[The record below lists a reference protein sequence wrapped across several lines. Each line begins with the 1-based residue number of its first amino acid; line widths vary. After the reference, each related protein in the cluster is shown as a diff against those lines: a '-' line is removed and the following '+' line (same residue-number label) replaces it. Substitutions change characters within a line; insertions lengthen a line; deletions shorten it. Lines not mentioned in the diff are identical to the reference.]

1 MRLFRRNALGLY
13 AVYGAAVV
21 SGLIVTPITL
31 HAIGSGQ
38 FGVWKFIGGI
48 TIYVS
53 LLDLGVGPSIVR
65 FAAEARGRG
74 STEAVNELASVGLAI
89 YAAIGLLTVP
99 LGAALAWFVPVLVHM
114 PAHLEWPARLCTFL
128 VVMSLAARFPL
139 GLFYNLLGG
148 QQRFDV
154 QNLGNLISTVLYAA
168 LVAIVLPRGGGLIFL
183 GAVTFATTVI
193 RLGIPLAWL
202 RSELPDLALRRH
214 YLSRTKARALLQFS
228 FSNFLIAMAQKI
240 VFTTDVVVV
249 GIVLGSHQTTLY
261 AVPATLFAIAFGIG
275 IAAQTLLFPAFAEY
289 EGSGELESQRRL
301 LLTGVR
307 AGTAGVTLLA
317 MPFLLIPDKIIH
329 AWIGRGY
336 SASTPVMILLG
347 VVILIHAPIAL
358 FIQYLIARARQKDIA
373 ITLLVT
379 TGLNVVLSVVLA
391 LTVGIW
397 GVALSTVVTDLA
409 ALVIIVPRL
418 VAPIAGVTSLDFG
431 RALGRPLATGA
442 LVAVP
447 VLGLF
452 GRALPDHH
460 VWELALPGAI
470 WVVAC
475 SAALWRFGIAPSDRA
490 AVRREFFSGRARAA
504 EVIE

>member
-74 STEAVNELASVGLAI
+74 SSEDVNALASVGLAI
-89 YAAIGLLTVP
+89 YAAIGLATIP
-99 LGAALAWFVPVLVHM
+99 LGAAIAWFVPALVHM
-114 PAHLEWPARLCTFL
+114 PAHLEWPARICAFL
-128 VVMSLAARFPL
+128 VVLSLAARFPL

-154 QNLGNLISTVLYAA
+154 QNLGNFISTVLYAA
-168 LVAIVLPRGGGLIFL
+168 LVAVVLPAR
-183 GAVTFATTVI
+183 
-193 RLGIPLAWL
+193 R
-202 RSELPDLALRRH
+202 RPDLPRRRH
-214 YLSRTKARALLQFS
+214 VRHDDHPSRHPHGLAARASCRSSRSGAATCPRARALALLQFS

-307 AGTAGVTLLA
+307 AGTAGVT
-317 MPFLLIPDKIIH
+317 H
-329 AWIGRGY
+329 ARDAVPLHPGQDHPCLDR
-336 SASTPVMILLG
+336 
-347 VVILIHAPIAL
+347 
-358 FIQYLIARARQKDIA
+358 
-373 ITLLVT
+373 
-379 TGLNVVLSVVLA
+379 
-391 LTVGIW
+391 
-397 GVALSTVVTDLA
+397 
-409 ALVIIVPRL
+409 PRL
-418 VAPIAGVTSLDFG
+418 QRQHAGDDP
-431 RALGRPLATGA
+431 A
-442 LVAVP
+442 
-447 VLGLF
+447 
-452 GRALPDHH
+452 
-460 VWELALPGAI
+460 
-470 WVVAC
+470 
-475 SAALWRFGIAPSDRA
+475 
-490 AVRREFFSGRARAA
+490 RRSSSSSTRRSRSSSST
-504 EVIE
+504 

>member
-13 AVYGAAVV
+13 AVYGAAVL

-31 HAIGSGQ
+31 HAIGRGE
-38 FGVWKFIGGI
+38 FGVWKFIAGI

-74 STEAVNELASVGLAI
+74 STEDVNALASVGLAI
-89 YAAIGLLTVP
+89 YAVIGLATIP
-99 LGAALAWFVPVLVHM
+99 IGAVISWFVPVLIHM
-114 PAHLEWPARLCTFL
+114 PAHLEWPARISAFL

-154 QNLGNLISTVLYAA
+154 QNLGNFISTVLYAA

-183 GAVTFATTVI
+183 GAITFATTVI
-193 RLGIPLAWL
+193 RLGIPLGWL
-202 RSELPDLALRRH
+202 RAEIPYLSLQRR
-214 YLSRTKARALLQFS
+214 YLSRSRARELLQFS

-261 AVPATLFAIAFGIG
+261 AVPATLFSIAFGIG

-289 EGSGELESQRRL
+289 EGSGDLEPQRRL

-307 AGTAGVTLLA
+307 AGTAGVTMLA
-317 MPFLLIPDKIIH
+317 MPFLFIPDKIIH

-336 SASTPVMILLG
+336 SPSTPVMILLG

-358 FIQYLIARARQKDIA
+358 FIQYLIARARQKAIA
-373 ITLLVT
+373 ITMLAT
-379 TGLNVVLSVVLA
+379 TGFNVVLSVVLA
-391 LTVGIW
+391 ATVGIW
-397 GVALSTVVTDLA
+397 GVALATVVTDLV
-409 ALVIIVPRL
+409 ALAIIAPYL
-418 VAPIAGVTSLDFG
+418 VAPIAGLKPLELA
-431 RALGRPLATGA
+431 RALGRPLITG
-442 LVAVP
+442 LIVAVP

-452 GRALPDHH
+452 GRAFPDRH
-460 VWELALPGAI
+460 VWELAPPGLL
-470 WVVAC
+470 WVIAC
-475 SAALWRFGIAPSDRA
+475 GAALWRFGIAPSDRA
-490 AVRREFFSGRARAA
+490 AVRREFFNRKPRAA
-504 EVIE
+504 EVLD